1 MSSFLELK
9 DLKVH
14 FPIRGGI
21 FNTIQDWVYAVDG
34 VDMIIEEGKTYG
46 LVGESGSGKTTIG
59 KAIIGLEPITSGQV
73 LYNGVDVTN
82 KARSRKSEYADY
94 NKDIQMIFQD
104 STSSLNP
111 KKRIRDIIAEP
122 MRNYFNYTDAEEMN
136 EVIRLLEIV
145 GLNEDA
151 IYRYP
156 HEFSG
161 GQRQRI
167 GVARAVASSP
177 KLIIADEPT
186 SALDLSVQAQVL
198 NFMRRIQDEYGLSY
212 LFISHD
218 LSVVKYMAD
227 DIAIMHR
234 GRFVE
239 RGLKEKIFEDPQH
252 IYTRR
257 LLSAIPQIDA
267 LNRDKHKAERQ
278 AVERA
283 YQEQQNQYYAETG
296 RVYDLQ
302 TFDDNHWVALNP
314 KDIAHSSNSSV
325 NEQSEGGN

>member
-1 MSSFLELK
+1 MSFLELK

-59 KAIIGLEPITSGQV
+59 KAIIGLEGVTDGQV
-73 LYNGVDVTN
+73 IYNGVDVTN
-82 KARSRKSEYADY
+82 KARSRRAEYKDY

-111 KKRIRDIIAEP
+111 KKRIKDIIAEP
-122 MRNYFNYTDAEEMN
+122 MRNYFDYTKNEERD

-239 RGLKEKIFEDPQH
+239 RGAKEKIFKDPQH

-257 LLSAIPQIDA
+257 LLSAIPQIDP
-267 LNRDKHKAERQ
+267 LNRDQHKVERQ
-278 AVERA
+278 AVEKE
-283 YQEQQNQYYAETG
+283 YHEQQIHYYSENG

-302 TFDDNHWVALNP
+302 TFDKEHWVALNP
-314 KDIAHSSNSSV
+314 EDNNQKSNV
-325 NEQSEGGN
+325 LETQQSEGGK

>member
-1 MSSFLELK
+1 MSFLELK

-34 VDMIIEEGKTYG
+34 VNMIIEEGKTYG

-59 KAIIGLEPITSGQV
+59 KAIIGLEGVTDGQV
-73 LYNGVDVTN
+73 IYNGVDVTN
-82 KARSRKSEYADY
+82 KARSRRAEYADY

-111 KKRIRDIIAEP
+111 KKRIKDIIAEP
-122 MRNYFNYTDAEEMN
+122 MRNYFNYTHDQETS
-136 EVIRLLEIV
+136 EVKRLLEIV

-161 GQRQRI
+161 GQRQRL

-198 NFMRRIQDEYGLSY
+198 NFMRRIQEEYGLSY

-239 RGLKEKIFEDPQH
+239 RGSKEKIFNNPQH

-257 LLSAIPQIDA
+257 LLSAIPQIDP
-267 LNRDKHKAERQ
+267 LNRDQHKVERQ
-278 AVERA
+278 AVEKE
-283 YQEQQNQYYAETG
+283 YHEQQIHYYSEKG

-302 TFDDNHWVALNP
+302 TFDDQHWVALNP
-314 KDIAHSSNSSV
+314 NDQNSSSI
-325 NEQSEGGN
+325 EQSEGGN